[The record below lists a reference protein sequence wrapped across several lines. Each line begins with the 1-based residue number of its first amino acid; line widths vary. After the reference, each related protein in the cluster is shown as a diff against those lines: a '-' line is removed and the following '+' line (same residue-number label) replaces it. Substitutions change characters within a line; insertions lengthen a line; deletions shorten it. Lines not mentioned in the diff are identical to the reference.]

1 MAPHRLPTIIAL
13 LLALALTAA
22 ACGVEGDPEVAEE
35 EPDDDPEEE
44 PEDVDDEDEDDEPD
58 EPEDEPDEL
67 AGEITFSTLQLSPD
81 FDDYIE
87 GLIAEFEDEHP
98 EVTVDWV
105 DIPFEGAQERLLT
118 DAATGELADVVNL
131 NPDFAFP
138 LAVEGEFMDLEA
150 ELDQELIDIYVEG
163 AWDAFRYPNRDG
175 AYAFPWYLSSEV
187 TMFNADI
194 MEEAGLDPDDPPE
207 SFPELFEQAT
217 QIADETEAYGW
228 HPALENRF
236 IEDLV
241 KEGVEVFDE
250 DATEV
255 NLTDPA
261 AIAYVEELQDLYE
274 AGAVSSD
281 YVVEGHR
288 AEIEAYQAGEVGL
301 FTSGPQFL
309 GIVEE
314 NAPEIAEATGVGPQ
328 VVGETGAI
336 DMAVM
341 GLMVPI
347 DTEHPDEALA
357 FAEFM
362 TNAENQLAFF
372 DEAQVFPSVEDA
384 LEDER
389 IADFETDD
397 EREADAIR
405 ILGEQIAEGE
415 MLRPVAVDDEVNSA
429 LIANAQEAVLGDIS
443 AEEALENAEM
453 EVQDILDRRDAGVPE
468 DLEDDG

>member
-1 MAPHRLPTIIAL
+1 MAPDRLRTLLAL
-13 LLALALTAA
+13 LLALALVVA
-22 ACGVEGDPEVAEE
+22 ACGVEGDPDVADEADDEPDEPE
-35 EPDDDPEEE
+35 EP
-44 PEDVDDEDEDDEPD
+44 DEPD
-58 EPEDEPDEL
+58 EPEDEEPDDEPDEL
-67 AGEITFSTLQLSPD
+67 SGDLTFSTLQLSPD

-87 GLIAEFEDEHP
+87 GMIEDFESEHP
-98 EVTVDWV
+98 EVTVEWI

-138 LAVEGEFMDLEA
+138 LAVEDEFIDLEA
-150 ELDQELIDIYVEG
+150 ELDQDLIDIYVDG

-187 TMFNADI
+187 TMFNEDI
-194 MEEAGLDPDDPPE
+194 LEEAGLDPDSPPTT
-207 SFPELFEQAT
+207 FPELFEQST
-217 QIADETEAYGW
+217 QIAEETDSYGW

-255 NLTDPA
+255 SLTDPA

-274 AGAVSSD
+274 VGAVSSD

-288 AEIEAYQAGEVGL
+288 QEIEAYQAGEVGL

-341 GLMVPI
+341 GLMVPE
-347 DTEHPDEALA
+347 DTEHREEALA
-357 FAEFM
+357 FAEFV
-362 TNAENQLAFF
+362 TNAENQLDFF
-372 DEAQVFPSVEDA
+372 DEGQVFPSVEEA

-389 IADFETDD
+389 IAEFEADD
-397 EREADAIR
+397 EREAEAVR
-405 ILGEQIAEGE
+405 LLGEQIAEGE

-453 EVQDILDRRDAGVPE
+453 EVQSILDRRDAGVPE
-468 DLEDDG
+468 DLDE